1 MGVSKY
7 GQNDKITDNVPFYYG
22 WVILVISTL
31 AIFMSG
37 PGQTYTFSVFIDPI
51 ILETGWT
58 RTQITAMYA
67 FGSLSGAVLIIGVGK
82 LLDIHGARKIISIVI
97 ILFGLASFWISQIDS
112 KLDLYIGFTAMRT
125 LGQGAMTLIPTTL
138 IAIWFVR
145 DRAKLT
151 SIATLGGAASAAMFP
166 ILGHFLI
173 SQYGWRDSWLILGL
187 LIWAV
192 MLLPAVFLVRKSPE
206 SIGALPDGVSIKNHT
221 EISSSEV
228 PEVEGFTLSQAIHTR
243 AFWFLLFAGSSFSLI
258 GTALTFHNVALLGEK
273 GLSAN
278 LAASVLSVMAI
289 SSLSGNLIGGYLND
303 RIPNKYTLVLAQA
316 ILILAMILT
325 FTIND
330 EWIAFL
336 YAATLGVSMGFGMNT
351 ITVIW
356 PNYFGRSHLGSIRG
370 PATTSMM
377 ASAALGPLPF
387 SLVHDSAGSFQ
398 VAILIFFAL
407 PVACAIAAIL
417 AKKPP
422 YPN

>member
-7 GQNDKITDNVPFYYG
+7 GQNDKITGNVPFYYG

-151 SIATLGGAASAAMFP
+151 SIATLGGAASAAIFP

-206 SIGALPDGVSIKNHT
+206 SIGALPDGVSIKNHA
-221 EISSSEV
+221 EISSSKV
-228 PEVEGFTLSQAIHTR
+228 PEVEGFTLSQAMHTR
-243 AFWFLLFAGSSFSLI
+243 AFWFLLFAG
-258 GTALTFHNVALLGEK
+258 
-273 GLSAN
+273 
-278 LAASVLSVMAI
+278 
-289 SSLSGNLIGGYLND
+289 
-303 RIPNKYTLVLAQA
+303 
-316 ILILAMILT
+316 
-325 FTIND
+325 
-330 EWIAFL
+330 
-336 YAATLGVSMGFGMNT
+336 
-351 ITVIW
+351 
-356 PNYFGRSHLGSIRG
+356 
-370 PATTSMM
+370 
-377 ASAALGPLPF
+377 
-387 SLVHDSAGSFQ
+387 
-398 VAILIFFAL
+398 
-407 PVACAIAAIL
+407 
-417 AKKPP
+417 
-422 YPN
+422 